1 MLTLNELKEKLV
13 EQVDEVDLIDI
24 LGLTTEDIVNSF
36 SDLIEENADRLIQE
50 LELGDLDNQVSD
62 QLY

>member
-1 MLTLNELKEKLV
+1 MLTTHELKEKLI

-36 SDLIEENADRLIQE
+36 SDLIEENTDRLIRE
-50 LELGDLDNQVSD
+50 LDLGGLDNQVSD
-62 QLY
+62 EF

>member
-1 MLTLNELKEKLV
+1 MLTTHELKEKLI

-36 SDLIEENADRLIQE
+36 SDLIEENTDRLIRE

-62 QLY
+62 EF